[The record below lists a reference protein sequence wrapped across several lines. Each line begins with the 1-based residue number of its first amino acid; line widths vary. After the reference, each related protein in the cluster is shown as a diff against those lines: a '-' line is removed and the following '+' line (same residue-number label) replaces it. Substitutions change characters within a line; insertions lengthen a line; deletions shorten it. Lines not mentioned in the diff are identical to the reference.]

1 LLGAAVNLFTVIST
15 VIVLP
20 RREGKVMHGW
30 RRPQRNKA
38 SVFTLLATKCYLEL
52 DGYC

>member
-1 LLGAAVNLFTVIST
+1 MLGATVNLFTVIST

-30 RRPQRNKA
+30 RRTQRNKA

-52 DGYC
+52 EGYC